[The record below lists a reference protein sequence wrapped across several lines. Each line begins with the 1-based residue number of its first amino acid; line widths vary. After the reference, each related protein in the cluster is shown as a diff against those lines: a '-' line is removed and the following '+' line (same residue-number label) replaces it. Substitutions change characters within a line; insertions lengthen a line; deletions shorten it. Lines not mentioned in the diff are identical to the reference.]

1 MKSGTIALLGVVGFL
16 VIASL
21 WFVSAGNRLVALDEG
36 VNSSWSQ
43 VENVYQRR
51 ADLIPNL
58 VATVKGYAKHEA
70 DVLEAVTQARAS
82 VGQIKVNSPDDLKK
96 FDAAQG
102 QLSSA
107 LSRLM
112 VVAEKYP
119 ELKANQN
126 FLELQSQLEGTENR
140 ITIERQRFNEAA
152 RAYNTQIRQ
161 FPSSF
166 VASTKGLKEHPYFT
180 AQAGS
185 EKAPVVNF
193 SQ

>member
-1 MKSGTIALLGVVGFL
+1 MKTSIIAIISILAILGLGT
-16 VIASL
+16 L
-21 WFVSAGNRLVALDEG
+21 WYISAGNGLIALDEN

-58 VATVKGYAKHEA
+58 VNTVKGYAKHEA
-70 DVLEAVTQARAS
+70 DVLTAITEARAS
-82 VGQIKVNSPDDLKK
+82 VGQIKVNSPGDLKK

-140 ITIERQRFNEAA
+140 ITVERQRFNDSA
-152 RAYNTQIRQ
+152 REFNTAIRQ
-161 FPSSF
+161 FPGS
-166 VASTKGLKEHPYFT
+166 LI
-180 AQAGS
+180 AGS
-185 EKAPVVNF
+185 KGFKPREYFEAKKGAENVPEVKF
-193 SQ
+193 